1 MTIQFKTHNGLPR
14 WFTALIEVF
23 LCSGVPTQFSLGI
36 ILVLMG
42 WSPTDPDGSLSL
54 VYVCT
59 LALTDMVLLI
69 GLMIWLMRLHG
80 ESISRLWLGS
90 RSIMTEIFLGL
101 LWIPLLLL
109 AVATLLYIIRTMI
122 PELHNVIENPLEQ
135 LLDTTGGA
143 IAFGFIA
150 VLAGGVREELQ
161 RAFLLNRFEQH
172 LGGPIVGVVLLSIGF
187 GLGHLVQGWDAVLTT
202 GLMGL
207 FWAVM
212 YLRRRSSVAPIV
224 SHAGFNALGIIR
236 SVLMSQ

>member
-1 MTIQFKTHNGLPR
+1 MAIQFKTHNGLPR
-14 WFTALIEVF
+14 WCTALIEVF
-23 LCSGVPTQFSLGI
+23 LCSGVPTQFSFGI
-36 ILVLMG
+36 ILVIIG
-42 WSPTDPDGSLSL
+42 WPSTNPDGSLSL
-54 VYVCT
+54 IYICT

-69 GLMIWLMRLHG
+69 GLMIWLMHLHG
-80 ESISRLWLGS
+80 ESISKLWLGS

-101 LWIPLLLL
+101 SWIPLLLI
-109 AVATLLYIIRTMI
+109 AVAALLYIIRTI
-122 PELHNVIENPLEQ
+122 TPELHNVIENPLEQ
-135 LLDTTGGA
+135 LLHTTGGA

-150 VLAGGVREELQ
+150 ILAGGVREELQ

-172 LGGPIVGVVLLSIGF
+172 LGGPVIGVVLISIGF

-202 GLMGL
+202 GTMGL
-207 FWAVM
+207 FWAVV